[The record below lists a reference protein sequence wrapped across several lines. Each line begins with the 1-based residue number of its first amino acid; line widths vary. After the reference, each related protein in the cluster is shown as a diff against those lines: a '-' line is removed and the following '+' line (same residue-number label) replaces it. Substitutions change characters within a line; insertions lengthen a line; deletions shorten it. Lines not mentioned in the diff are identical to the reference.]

1 MTAALRWS
9 VALLAVLAIGMAPIV
24 LPALGATFWV
34 NVIAEILIWS
44 LLAASVNELVLVVLV
59 GLNRAVMPD
68 GRFPR
73 EANATL
79 PENPFSDVTVT
90 VLVTLSFWFI

>member
-1 MTAALRWS
+1 MPIIVIAF
-9 VALLAVLAIGMAPIV
+9 AVLVVAV
-24 LPALGATFWV
+24 
-34 NVIAEILIWS
+34 

-68 GRFPR
+68 GRFPK